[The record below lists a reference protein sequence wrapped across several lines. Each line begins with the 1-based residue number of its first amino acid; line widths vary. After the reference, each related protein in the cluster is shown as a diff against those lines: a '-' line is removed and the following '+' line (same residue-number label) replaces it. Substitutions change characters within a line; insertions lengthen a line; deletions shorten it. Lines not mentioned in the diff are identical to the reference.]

1 MRRSSVCVDANIVVR
16 VVVFPSHAAIQT
28 LWQRWTRQEQQ
39 IIAPAL
45 IFYEVT
51 NALYQYQR
59 QGMLTEEAVTIA
71 LNAVLALPIQIHG
84 DAELHRKA
92 LDIARRYGL
101 SATYDA
107 HYVALAQH
115 FGGELWTTDQRLANR
130 CQQDWVKL
138 VE

>member
-1 MRRSSVCVDANIVVR
+1 MRSSSVCVDANIVVR
-16 VVVFPSHAAIQT
+16 VVAFPNHAAIQT
-28 LWQRWTRQEQQ
+28 LWQRWIRQEQQ

-84 DAELHRKA
+84 DAELHGKA

-107 HYVALAQH
+107 HYVALAEH
-115 FGGELWTTDQRLANR
+115 FGGELWTTDQRLVNH